1 VYSVNFC
8 KKCSKTFPLV
18 VFISSVSSS
27 RLLASSA
34 SKTTV
39 ITASPATSNKYTCL
53 TYDLATG
60 NPTSFST
67 VESTS
72 SSSSVRTCTT
82 TANNVQLYLDS
93 TCTYINASLCQSSD
107 EDDSDPLSPGAIAG
121 IVIGSVVFTLII
133 SVGIYYLLKKRRLQ
147 QAAGQ
152 QPIEQNT
159 EFYISQEISKNQII
173 EPLWFFNKT
182 CFFLSTCRDNYLEH

>member
-1 VYSVNFC
+1 MYSVNFC

-107 EDDSDPLSPGAIAG
+107 EDDSDPLSAGAIAG

-147 QAAGQ
+147 QASGQ

-182 CFFLSTCRDNYLEH
+182 WFFLSACRDNYLEH